1 MASRASG
8 LSEYKGMC
16 PLSTMMVN
24 LPCLWG
30 SVSQLPSS
38 HLFIHRVPAKL
49 SNGVLPHGGN
59 PCRLQLLFVPESSLT
74 YRWHQ
79 MVLNMSADASPALP
93 IGGLYRYGA
102 ARSAI
107 GLGPSR
113 TQPGS
118 RMDCRKPGWI
128 LDALL
133 LLLVSTGWAIRSRPN
148 HATAFP
154 APERTISFSI
164 RSASNWTPF
173 FRIVN
178 MILSNLQAITI
189 SDCIFFNGFSAR
201 VV

>member
-1 MASRASG
+1 MANRASG

-79 MVLNMSADASPALP
+79 MVLNMSADASPALSG
-93 IGGLYRYGA
+93 GGLYRSGVIC
-102 ARSAI
+102 SAMS
-107 GLGPSR
+107 LDFPEPS
-113 TQPGS
+113 
-118 RMDCRKPGWI
+118 
-128 LDALL
+128 
-133 LLLVSTGWAIRSRPN
+133 
-148 HATAFP
+148 P
-154 APERTISFSI
+154 APEQVAGNPAGFWNDFYYCRALSDHWRIGRKEFPVRI
-164 RSASNWTPF
+164 MLWIFLFQVGQYPSASVRDRSEPP
-173 FRIVN
+173 
-178 MILSNLQAITI
+178 S
-189 SDCIFFNGFSAR
+189 
-201 VV
+201 